1 MSTASMGL
9 TVFNEVSAKEWL
21 TKLNFTLIKLYQ
33 SYQTYL
39 ENEKTEEA
47 FSSDIP
53 LLTVERDRVA
63 VELIPEATIAQLVS
77 DLSPYNFTLE
87 SNSDRALIGDL
98 PIPQLPEI
106 AQLES
111 LTFARPHYQPVNN
124 IESPVNTYL
133 ENSFPAKT
141 AASKLSFHLTHL
153 YQAAQNHGNN
163 LASRFPFLRIE
174 EEEVTVELVAENSP
188 SELLTDLTSLEFTH
202 QSSFGQMVT
211 GEIAIDQLPSLSEI
225 NSLHTASPVYQPIAN
240 VGSTTSQADTSINAD
255 LARDLFDVSG
265 EGVTIGV
272 LSDSFNNLGGAS
284 SDIASGDLPDDINV
298 LQDLPRGGSDE
309 GRAMLQLI
317 HDLAP
322 DADLAFRTAFG
333 GKTDFAQGI
342 LELAE
347 AGADIIVDD
356 VVYFNEPFFQDGV
369 VAQAVDEVVS
379 EGVSFFSSAG
389 NSGRKSY
396 ESEFRPSGEIF
407 DLGSFQLEAHDFN
420 PTSEVD
426 LFQEIRVPEGGQVS
440 FSFQWDEPFFSAE
453 NDIDIFLLNEEKTDI
468 LAGSL
473 DANVGNNPV
482 EIFSFTNDGSFDSNE
497 FNLAIGKTLE
507 SDHPEV
513 MKYVGFGDLSINEFA
528 TNSSTLFGHANATE
542 ANAVGA
548 AFFEDTPA
556 FGTTPPEIESF
567 SALGGTPILF
577 DEEGNRLAEPEIRQK
592 PDIVAPDGTNTT
604 FFGNDIASDADSDP
618 NFFGTS
624 AAAPHA
630 AAAAGLLKDAD
641 PSLTPSEISTAL
653 ETTALD
659 MDDPATPEFDTGF
672 DPVTGHGLIQVDQA
686 LRELAETRET
696 SATENLTL
704 DVDGNGEADALT
716 DGVLIMRYLLGFRG
730 NDLLEDVV
738 ASDATRETATEIEG
752 YLAEA
757 ESQIL
762 DVDGNEEV
770 DALTDGTVTL
780 RFLFG
785 MRDEGLVE
793 DVIGEGATRT
803 TDEEISSYL
812 EEFLPPV

>member
-1 MSTASMGL
+1 MVATL
-9 TVFNEVSAKEWL
+9 NLDEVLANPLL
-21 TKLNFTLIKLYQ
+21 TKLNFTLVKLYQ
-33 SYQTYL
+33 SYV

-47 FSSDIP
+47 FSSDVP
-53 LLTVERDRVA
+53 LLTITDDRVA
-63 VELIPEATIAQLVS
+63 VELIPEQTIAQLVS
-77 DLSPYNFTLE
+77 DLSSYSFSVE
-87 SNSDRALIGDL
+87 SSSDRALIGNL
-98 PIPQLPEI
+98 PIAELPKI
-106 AQLES
+106 AQIDS
-111 LTFARPHYQPVNN
+111 LTFARPHYQPVRDPDFP
-124 IESPVNTYL
+124 SNTYL

-141 AASKLSFHLTHL
+141 ATSKLGFHLTNL
-153 YQAAQNHGNN
+153 YQEAQNQENN

-174 EEEVTVELVAENSP
+174 GEEVTVELVAKNSP
-188 SELLTDLTSLEFTH
+188 EELLTDLASLEFTQ
-202 QSSFGQMVT
+202 QSSFGQIVT
-211 GEIAIDQLPSLSEI
+211 GEIAIDQLSVLSEI
-225 NSLHTASPVYQPIAN
+225 SSLHTATPVYQPMAN

-265 EGVTIGV
+265 EGITIGV

-284 SDIASGDLPDDINV
+284 ADIASGDLPDDINV
-298 LQDLPRGGSDE
+298 LQDLARGGSDE

-342 LELAE
+342 LELAD

-369 VAQAVDEVVS
+369 VAQAVDQVVA
-379 EGVSFFSSAG
+379 EGVSYFSSAG

-407 DLGSFQLEAHDFN
+407 DLGSFQLEAHDFD

-426 LFQEIRVPEGGQVS
+426 LFQEISVPQGGQVS
-440 FSFQWDEPFFSAE
+440 FSFQWDDPFFSAGGGSGAQ

-473 DANVGNNPV
+473 DANVGNDPV
-482 EIFSFTNDGSFDSNE
+482 EIFSFTNDGSFDGND
-497 FNLAIGKTLE
+497 FHLAIGKTLQ
-507 SDHPEV
+507 SDNPEL
-513 MKYVGFGDLSINEFA
+513 MKYVGFGNFAINEFD
-528 TNSSTLFGHANATE
+528 TNSSTLFGHANAAG

-548 AFFEDTPA
+548 SFFENTPA
-556 FGTTPPEIESF
+556 FGTTPAEIESF
-567 SALGGTPILF
+567 SAPGSTPILF
-577 DEEGNRLAEPEIRQK
+577 DQEGNRLAEPEIRQK

-604 FFGNDIASDADSDP
+604 FFGSDVAADDDSDP

-630 AAAAGLLKDAD
+630 AAAAGLLKEAD

-659 MDDPATPEFDTGF
+659 MDDPTTPEFDTGF
-672 DPVTGHGLIQVDQA
+672 DQATGHGLIQVDQA
-686 LRELAETRET
+686 LGELEENRET
-696 SATENLTL
+696 SATQNLTL

-730 NDLLEDVV
+730 NELLKDVV
-738 ASDATRETATEIEG
+738 ASEATRDTASAIEG

-757 ESQIL
+757 ESGFL
-762 DVDGNEEV
+762 DVDGNGETE
-770 DALTDGTVTL
+770 ALKDGNLTL

-785 MRDEGLVE
+785 MRGEGLVE
-793 DVIGEGATRT
+793 ESLGEGATRT

-812 EEFLPPV
+812 EDFLPPV

>member
-1 MSTASMGL
+1 MATALNIDEVLANPLL
-9 TVFNEVSAKEWL
+9 TS
-21 TKLNFTLIKLYQ
+21 LNFSLVKLYQ
-33 SYQTYL
+33 SYQGYV
-39 ENEKTEEA
+39 ENGNTEEA

-53 LLTVERDRVA
+53 LLTVEGNRVA
-63 VELIPEATIAQLVS
+63 VELIPEETIAQLVS
-77 DLSPYNFTLE
+77 DLSPYQFTRE
-87 SNSDRALIGDL
+87 SNSDRALIGDI
-98 PIPQLPEI
+98 PIPQLPKI

-111 LTFARPHYQPVNN
+111 LTFARPHYQPVRNT
-124 IESPVNTYL
+124 ESSVNTYL
-133 ENSFPAKT
+133 ENSLPAKT
-141 AASKLSFHLTHL
+141 ATSKLSFHLTNL
-153 YQAAQNHGNN
+153 YQEAQNQENN

-174 EEEVTVELVAENSP
+174 GDEVTVELVAENSP
-188 SELLTDLTSLEFTH
+188 SELLTDLASLEFTH
-202 QSSFGQMVT
+202 QSSFGQMMT
-211 GEIAIDQLPSLSEI
+211 GEIAIEQLPALSEI
-225 NSLHTASPVYQPIAN
+225 DTLHTANPVYQPIAN

-284 SDIASGDLPDDINV
+284 SDITSGDLPDDINV

-317 HDLAP
+317 HDIAP

-369 VAQAVDEVVS
+369 VAQAVDQVVS

-426 LFQEIRVPEGGQVS
+426 LFQEIRVPQGGQVS
-440 FSFQWDEPFFSAE
+440 FSFQWDESFSSAE

-482 EIFSFTNDGSFDSNE
+482 EIFSFSNDGSFDSNE

-507 SDHPEV
+507 SDNPEL
-513 MKYVGFGDLSINEFA
+513 MKYVGFGNFSINEFA
-528 TNSSTLFGHANATE
+528 TNSSTLFGHANAKG

-548 AFFEDTPA
+548 AFFKNTPA
-556 FGTTPPEIESF
+556 FGTTPAEIESF
-567 SALGGTPILF
+567 SAPGTTPILF
-577 DEEGNRLAEPEIRQK
+577 DKEGNRLAEPEIRQK

-604 FFGNDIASDADSDP
+604 FFGSDVAADADSDP

-630 AAAAGLLKDAD
+630 AAAAGLLKEAE
-641 PSLTPSEISTAL
+641 PSLTPSEISTTL

-659 MDDPATPEFDTGF
+659 MDNPATPEFDTGF

-686 LRELAETRET
+686 LGELGETRET
-696 SATENLTL
+696 SATDNLTL

-730 NDLLEDVV
+730 NELLKDVV
-738 ASDATRETATEIEG
+738 ASEATRETATAIEG

-757 ESQIL
+757 ESGFL
-762 DVDGNEEV
+762 DVDGNGETE
-770 DALTDGTVTL
+770 ALKDGNLTL

-793 DVIGEGATRT
+793 ESLGEGATRT

-812 EEFLPPV
+812 EQFLPPV